1 MLRREQNIPL
11 GRQACEPL
19 LGVVLVVG
27 EVPRRRGLAVLAH
40 ADDAAGPCA
49 HGEGIPAGVVLNV
62 LVAAVDAVG
71 DGGQVGPPELLP
83 AREVVLDEEVVA
95 RDVCAAGVK
104 GGAGV
109 DNDGQAAEGVDL
121 DAAGVEDRVVRELVE
136 GDGLCDLVG
145 EGVVYGDCGVVQDA
159 T

>member
-1 MLRREQNIPL
+1 M
-11 GRQACEPL
+11 
-19 LGVVLVVG
+19 
-27 EVPRRRGLAVLAH
+27 
-40 ADDAAGPCA
+40 
-49 HGEGIPAGVVLNV
+49 LNV